1 MVGLEFNSS
10 KMVRN
15 KLNQLKNHK
24 IIFIYFSIQIL
35 KKKKKKK
42 FIRDKTTKKERT
54 LQQQIPDE
62 KGSTNINTNN
72 RK

>member
-35 KKKKKKK
+35 KKKKKKV
-42 FIRDKTTKKERT
+42 IRDQTTKKERT